1 MHPGPQWSRQISFVA
16 TLYGLSQAGLW
27 PRDRWLRRHH
37 RSLRRG
43 TGSHSQEG
51 DNGLPKRALFDS
63 LSVWEN
69 VAFPLR
75 ERENL
80 DEEEIGRRVDR
91 LLEMVGAIHI
101 RDLLPSEDS
110 TGLKRSVAIARALAA
125 NPEAVLY
132 DDEPTTMVDPIMARR
147 LGDLIV
153 TLKTQLKLTSLVVT
167 HEMRLAEKLADH
179 IIFLDRARVIFSGTV
194 AEMERSSEPVVRNF
208 LELDRFDMRALLSR
222 KEPDYRIV
230 A

>member
-1 MHPGPQWSRQISFVA
+1 M
-16 TLYGLSQAGLW
+16 LW
-27 PRDRWLRRHH
+27 
-37 RSLRRG
+37 
-43 TGSHSQEG
+43 
-51 DNGLPKRALFDS
+51 
-63 LSVWEN
+63 
-69 VAFPLR
+69 R
-75 ERENL
+75 ETADHN
-80 DEEEIGRRVDR
+80 
-91 LLEMVGAIHI
+91 
-101 RDLLPSEDS
+101 S

-132 DDEPTTMVDPIMARR
+132 DEPTTMVDPIMARR

-167 HEMRLAEKLADH
+167 HDMRLAEKLADH

-194 AEMERSSEPVVRNF
+194 AEMERSSEPVVWNF

>member
-1 MHPGPQWSRQISFVA
+1 
-16 TLYGLSQAGLW
+16 
-27 PRDRWLRRHH
+27 
-37 RSLRRG
+37 
-43 TGSHSQEG
+43 
-51 DNGLPKRALFDS
+51 LFDS

-101 RDLLPSEDS
+101 RDLLPSEVS

-132 DDEPTTMVDPIMARR
+132 DDEPTTMVDPIMAPARR
-147 LGDLIV
+147 SDSH
-153 TLKTQLKLTSLVVT
+153 TQNATQ
-167 HEMRLAEKLADH
+167 ADQPGGH
-179 IIFLDRARVIFSGTV
+179 A
-194 AEMERSSEPVVRNF
+194 
-208 LELDRFDMRALLSR
+208 
-222 KEPDYRIV
+222 
-230 A
+230 

>member
-91 LLEMVGAIHI
+91 LRWWELYIYAISC
-101 RDLLPSEDS
+101 LP
-110 TGLKRSVAIARALAA
+110 K
-125 NPEAVLY
+125 
-132 DDEPTTMVDPIMARR
+132 
-147 LGDLIV
+147 
-153 TLKTQLKLTSLVVT
+153 SLP
-167 HEMRLAEKLADH
+167 A
-179 IIFLDRARVIFSGTV
+179 
-194 AEMERSSEPVVRNF
+194 
-208 LELDRFDMRALLSR
+208 
-222 KEPDYRIV
+222 
-230 A
+230 